1 MKMKKEEVW
10 LNLGCG
16 VSLADR
22 PFINVDNFFDVED
35 LIKGIKEKDPQY
47 VNARVP
53 KDYAFVRASMTKLP
67 FANESIDYVECNDAI
82 EHLSWNDVD
91 VALRE
96 MFRVLKKGGK
106 LGLAT
111 TNFDEL
117 AKLWTLNIT
126 GNPLKT
132 QKDIDRYLSLT
143 QVIYGNQVHEGE
155 FHKVPF
161 NPYTIAYR
169 LQNAGFDIS
178 KLTIDIFPTGSPT
191 IVKSKAYKH
200 HLKNMEG
207 NYVLTEGMWVEVT
220 K

>member
-1 MKMKKEEVW
+1 MKKEEVW
-10 LNLGCG
+10 LNLGSG
-16 VSLADR
+16 VSLADK

-35 LIKGIKEKDPQY
+35 LIKGIKAKDPQY

-53 KDYAFVRASMTKLP
+53 KGYKFVRASMTKLP
-67 FANESIDYVECNDAI
+67 FEDNSVDYVECNDAI

-91 VALRE
+91 KALSE
-96 MFRVLKKGGK
+96 MFRVLKTGGK

-117 AKLWTLNIT
+117 ANLWTLNIT

-143 QVIYGNQVHEGE
+143 KVIYGNQVHEGE

-169 LQNAGFDIS
+169 LKNAGFDLS
-178 KLTIDIFPTGSPT
+178 NLTIDIFPTGSPT

-200 HLKNMEG
+200 HLKSMKG
-207 NYVLTEGMWVEVT
+207 TYVLTENMWVEAI